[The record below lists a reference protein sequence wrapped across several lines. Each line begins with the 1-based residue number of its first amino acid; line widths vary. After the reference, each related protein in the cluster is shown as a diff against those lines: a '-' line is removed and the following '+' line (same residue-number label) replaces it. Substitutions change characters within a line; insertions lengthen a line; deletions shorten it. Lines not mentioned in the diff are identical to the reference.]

1 MVAKS
6 KKYGISTLIDV
17 PYFFLHVYPTKDE
30 LGNGLDVSEEVD
42 RTRTKEDCPSQLS
55 PFKHDLLTENRAI
68 FSPAGTPA
76 LSFLSSG
83 ARDNASDNPSTPEAT
98 QPISI
103 SWKSPFAT
111 PQGMRNSAYSYTPIE
126 SKLAVV
132 DVNTPYAVTP
142 ERTKSFN
149 QPENTT
155 SHSLSESTR
164 NPAVMD
170 SILSVRSMA
179 DLSNVNRS
187 RGSLSP
193 TTDNPLL
200 GGGNLR
206 SDIFSVPSPTRTAPE
221 NGISLLDSSPL
232 LTRTSNPAHSPTE
245 PSVSEPRPFF
255 TDSMSNADRTENSRT
270 LLSSH
275 IHTSV
280 VDKQSTGSFNAR
292 DGSLPTFVS
301 HPSKADVAAPTT
313 SSSASI
319 PTVSAPT
326 AIEKAPLND
335 LFLRYQRL
343 KKARELPKV
352 TSPSLSP
359 GVTTSRAFATPETRV
374 LGDSD
379 REASFGETPLMD
391 TAPPTDLNANSLG
404 LNDRERVKFRLFSD
418 RTPELPSLIDTKPFF
433 LDSPPEDT
441 MNISGRPL
449 ASEDNIF
456 EEQELNLTPVEI
468 GDWYGDQFR
477 NNLSS
482 FSVGKNLED
491 EKRRLSWTGK

>member
-1 MVAKS
+1 
-6 KKYGISTLIDV
+6 
-17 PYFFLHVYPTKDE
+17 
-30 LGNGLDVSEEVD
+30 
-42 RTRTKEDCPSQLS
+42 
-55 PFKHDLLTENRAI
+55 
-68 FSPAGTPA
+68 
-76 LSFLSSG
+76 
-83 ARDNASDNPSTPEAT
+83 
-98 QPISI
+98 
-103 SWKSPFAT
+103 
-111 PQGMRNSAYSYTPIE
+111 MRSSAYSYTPIE
-126 SKLAVV
+126 SKLTVV
-132 DVNTPYAVTP
+132 DVNTPYTVTP
-142 ERTKSFN
+142 ERMESFN
-149 QPENTT
+149 QPESIT

-170 SILSVRSMA
+170 SIVSVPSVA

-206 SDIFSVPSPTRTAPE
+206 PDIFSVPSPTRTAPE

-232 LTRTSNPAHSPTE
+232 EIRTSNPAHSPTE
-245 PSVSEPRPFF
+245 PSVSEPRPFY
-255 TDSMSNADRTENSRT
+255 TDSMSNADRTENSWT

-292 DGSLPTFVS
+292 DGSLPTIIS
-301 HPSKADVAAPTT
+301 HPSKADVVAPTT
-313 SSSASI
+313 SPSAST

-359 GVTTSRAFATPETRV
+359 MLDTTSRAFATPGTKV
-374 LGDSD
+374 LGDSG

-391 TAPPTDLNANSLG
+391 TAPPMDLNANSLG

-418 RTPELPSLIDTKPFF
+418 RTPGLPSLLDTKPFF

-491 EKRRLSWTGK
+491 EKRRSSCTGE